1 MSFGM
6 KSSSSQTQDSGR
18 TSNMVMCKLWSD
30 IFGVEDAQEKINH
43 ACESQGM
50 KEFFGA
56 ESSQQR
62 HMLCKSEE

>member
-1 MSFGM
+1 
-6 KSSSSQTQDSGR
+6 
-18 TSNMVMCKLWSD
+18 MVMCKLWSD